1 MSISSDDKQKNPST
15 KFVEWSGGDGKFYYY
30 DKEKKEKVDMPTKF
44 QIVGLDELAT
54 IKGYDEKASS
64 GVYSNEVKNTTQ
76 EILIVKN
83 FKGDLLAK
91 GLYQS
96 IKGDLSGGKY
106 TKSIYAALVKKGGAV
121 ELINL
126 SIKGSALSSWI
137 DAKINISGGFVITC
151 GINPEEKKKGRTVY
165 FEPSFEAKP
174 LPEGEIRDTVVQ
186 LDKDVLQPYLKQYLS
201 TPSQEEGNDWD
212 NNKEQ
217 APEPQYVAAT
227 PDNSKGIGGD
237 DSEDDSLP
245 F

>member
-1 MSISSDDKQKNPST
+1 MSISNSDRQKNPAT
-15 KFVEWSGGDGKFYYY
+15 KFVEWNGGDGKFYYY
-30 DKEKKEKVDMPTKF
+30 DKEAKEKVDMPKKF

-76 EILIVKN
+76 EELTVKN

-91 GLYQS
+91 GLYQA
-96 IKGDLSGGKY
+96 IKGNLSGGKY
-106 TKSIYAALVKKGGAV
+106 TKSIYATLLGKGGSV

-126 SIKGSALSSWI
+126 SIKGSALSPWI

-151 GINPEEKKKGRTVY
+151 GVNPEEKKKGRTVY
-165 FEPSFEAKP
+165 FEPSFEVKP

-201 TPSQEEGNDWD
+201 TPPQEENDAWD
-212 NNKEQ
+212 NKERTE
-217 APEPQYVAAT
+217 APEPQLAT

-237 DSEDDSLP
+237 DSEDDLLP